1 MKHKKI
7 LLIFTLS
14 LIVIVLVFV
23 FSQKFVNKI
32 SEEDFK
38 APGKSWSSP
47 KKVADYF
54 SEKLRFTPADFEN
67 QKNRTTVDFRLYDG
81 STLEAVVGNLQYYGF
96 IRSKKALLYALK
108 NTEDKT
114 PGHEGVIKVEKNG
127 SIDIYASYRISENM
141 SAWEI
146 ADTLLNKPTYFGKGD
161 PYNYMFMP

>member
-1 MKHKKI
+1 MKQKKT
-7 LLIFTLS
+7 LPIFIIS
-14 LIVIVLVFV
+14 LIIIIIGFV
-23 FSQKFVNKI
+23 YWQKLVNKI

-47 KKVADYF
+47 KKVEDYF
-54 SEKLRFTPADFEN
+54 SEKLRFTQSDFES

-96 IRSKKALLYALK
+96 IRNKKALLYALK

-114 PGHEGVIKVEKNG
+114 PGHEGVIKVGKNG

-146 ADTLLNKPTYFGKGD
+146 ANTLLNKPTYFGKGD